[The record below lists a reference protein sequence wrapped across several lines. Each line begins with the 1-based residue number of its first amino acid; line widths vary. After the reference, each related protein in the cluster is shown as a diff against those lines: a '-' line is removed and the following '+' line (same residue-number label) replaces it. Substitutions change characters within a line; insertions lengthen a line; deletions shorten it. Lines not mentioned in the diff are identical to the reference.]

1 MNLDYLISYIVWFLL
16 FETFFLLVRGFTL
29 LWDNILLPILSFVI
43 FLIMT
48 GVTWGVIFFIAYD
61 SVFYDLGLND
71 NERLVFLYFSICLAI
86 IITISLYYVLF
97 GEGEKP
103 DRNNEQS
110 AWYIFWNEHYE
121 EPIHK
126 WFQINDGQKL
136 VRRRGSSLFTA
147 FICIPLTL
155 IFPIWATYG
164 DLVSE
169 ILSIVYEAWLYLERL
184 FHNETSHNRL
194 QSLL

>member
-1 MNLDYLISYIVWFLL
+1 M
-16 FETFFLLVRGFTL
+16 
-29 LWDNILLPILSFVI
+29 PIFSFVI
-43 FLIMT
+43 FLIVT

-61 SVFYDLGLND
+61 SVFEGLND
-71 NERLVFLYFSICLAI
+71 EEHLVFLYFSIILAI
-86 IITISLYYVLF
+86 IITIISYYGFF

-110 AWYIFWNEHYE
+110 AWYIFWNENYV
-121 EPIHK
+121 EPIYK
-126 WFQINDGQKL
+126 DLQLNDGQKL
-136 VRRRGSSLFTA
+136 KRRRGSSLYIA

-155 IFPIWATYG
+155 FLPIWTL
-164 DLVSE
+164 DLFSE